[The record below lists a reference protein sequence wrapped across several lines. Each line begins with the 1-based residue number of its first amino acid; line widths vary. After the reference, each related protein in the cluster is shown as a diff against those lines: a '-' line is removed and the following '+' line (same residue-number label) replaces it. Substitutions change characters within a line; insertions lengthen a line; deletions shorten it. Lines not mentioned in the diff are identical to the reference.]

1 LYCATHSC
9 LCSAGLELLE
19 FDPLLLDG
27 LDEPEL
33 LLLLFEGF
41 EEGLELLEL
50 GLFLFEFEF
59 EVEAVLFF
67 FDSEEFDL
75 LEVSAFAVSSFFS
88 SCFTSDSSFFSY
100 SVFAESSDGVKVTV
114 LPSFFVTS
122 RLTLSSFKETST
134 FLVSAGSTSLN
145 TNVLS

>member
-1 LYCATHSC
+1 ML
-9 LCSAGLELLE
+9 
-19 FDPLLLDG
+19 FDG
-27 LDEPEL
+27 L
-33 LLLLFEGF
+33 

-50 GLFLFEFEF
+50 ELFLFEFEL
-59 EVEAVLFF
+59 VEAVLFF

-88 SCFTSDSSFFSY
+88 SCFTSDSSFFSS
-100 SVFAESSDGVKVTV
+100 SVFAESSDGVKVAV
-114 LPSFFVTS
+114 VPSFFVTS

-134 FLVSAGSTSLN
+134 FFVSVVSTSLN